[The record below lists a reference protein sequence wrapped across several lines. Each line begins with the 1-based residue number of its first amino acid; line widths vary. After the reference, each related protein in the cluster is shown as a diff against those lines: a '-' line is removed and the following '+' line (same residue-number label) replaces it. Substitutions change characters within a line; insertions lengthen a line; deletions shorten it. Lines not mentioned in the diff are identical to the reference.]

1 MAYCHSGHSAACKGS
16 EPPPGNR
23 AAKIRPRATEARKR
37 RFRGAQVPDPS
48 PASANDGP
56 KTSICCA
63 QGRGA
68 GLETES
74 RLCQL
79 DEISPNFLFCI
90 PEGPTGGVA
99 SSF

>member
-1 MAYCHSGHSAACKGS
+1 MA
-16 EPPPGNR
+16 
-23 AAKIRPRATEARKR
+23 
-37 RFRGAQVPDPS
+37 FRGTQVPDPP

-56 KTSICCA
+56 RTLT
-63 QGRGA
+63 GLRRGA
-68 GLETES
+68 GWKPKVAFG
-74 RLCQL
+74 QL